1 MLEIYRKIYYTEKVF
16 IMGKIVFYVS
26 EVIMLNNFNP
36 VNLLIKALVLF
47 TALPVH
53 ECAHAWVASKLGD
66 NTARYQGRITL
77 NPAKHLDL
85 FGSLAMLLV
94 GFGWAKPVPINPR
107 NFKNRKAGMAISS
120 LAGPVSNLLLA
131 YIALILEK
139 VIFYL
144 GVSSNFSTLTIR
156 TILEYVVILN
166 IGLAI
171 FNLLPIPPLDGSRI
185 ATLFLP
191 TRTYFKIMQYEQYI
205 YIGLILVI
213 FSGIFDKPLAF
224 LQLGMFNILDFLTGY
239 IDIIFRAV
247 IK

>member
-1 MLEIYRKIYYTEKVF
+1 
-16 IMGKIVFYVS
+16 
-26 EVIMLNNFNP
+26 MLNNFDP

-77 NPAKHLDL
+77 NPMKHLDL

-107 NFKNRKAGMAISS
+107 NFKNRKVGMAISS
-120 LAGPVSNLLLA
+120 LAGPVSNILMA
-131 YIALILEK
+131 YIFIIIYK
-139 VIFYL
+139 VVGFL
-144 GVSSNFSTLTIR
+144 GYVNNFDTVKIMQVISYI
-156 TILEYVVILN
+156 VILN
-166 IGLAI
+166 IGLGI

-191 TRTYFKIMQYEQYI
+191 SRTYFKIMQYEQYI
-205 YIGLILVI
+205 FIGMIIII
-213 FSGIFDKPLAF
+213 FSGILDRPLAF
-224 LQLGMFNILDFLTGY
+224 LQYGLLNILDFLSGY
-239 IDIIFRAV
+239 VDIIFRAV
-247 IK
+247 MK

>member
-1 MLEIYRKIYYTEKVF
+1 
-16 IMGKIVFYVS
+16 
-26 EVIMLNNFNP
+26 MLNNFDP

-77 NPAKHLDL
+77 NPMKHLDL

-107 NFKNRKAGMAISS
+107 NFKNRKVGMAISS
-120 LAGPVSNLLLA
+120 LAGPVSNILMA
-131 YIALILEK
+131 YIFIIIYK
-139 VIFYL
+139 VVGFL
-144 GVSSNFSTLTIR
+144 GYVNNFDTVKITQVISYI
-156 TILEYVVILN
+156 VILN
-166 IGLAI
+166 IGLGI

-191 TRTYFKIMQYEQYI
+191 SRTYFKIMQYEQYI
-205 YIGLILVI
+205 FIGMIIII
-213 FSGIFDKPLAF
+213 FSGILDRPLAF
-224 LQLGMFNILDFLTGY
+224 LQYGLLNILDFLSGY
-239 IDIIFRAV
+239 VDIIFRAV
-247 IK
+247 MK

>member
-1 MLEIYRKIYYTEKVF
+1 
-16 IMGKIVFYVS
+16 
-26 EVIMLNNFNP
+26 MLNNFDP

-77 NPAKHLDL
+77 NPMKHLDL

-120 LAGPVSNLLLA
+120 LAGPVSNILMA
-131 YIALILEK
+131 YIFIIIYK
-139 VIFYL
+139 VVGFL
-144 GVSSNFSTLTIR
+144 GYVNNFDTVKIMQVISYI
-156 TILEYVVILN
+156 VILN
-166 IGLAI
+166 IGLGI

-191 TRTYFKIMQYEQYI
+191 SRTYFKIMQYEQYI
-205 YIGLILVI
+205 FIGMIIII
-213 FSGIFDKPLAF
+213 FSGILDRPLAF
-224 LQLGMFNILDFLTGY
+224 LQYGLLNILDFLSGY
-239 IDIIFRAV
+239 VDIIFRAV
-247 IK
+247 MK

>member
-1 MLEIYRKIYYTEKVF
+1 MLD
-16 IMGKIVFYVS
+16 
-26 EVIMLNNFNP
+26 NFDP

-66 NTARYQGRITL
+66 NTAKYQGRITL
-77 NPAKHLDL
+77 NPMKHLDP

-120 LAGPVSNLLLA
+120 LAGPVSNILMA
-131 YIALILEK
+131 YIFIIIYK
-139 VIFYL
+139 VVGFL
-144 GVSSNFSTLTIR
+144 GYINSFDTVKIMQVLSYI
-156 TILEYVVILN
+156 VILN
-166 IGLAI
+166 IGLGI

-191 TRTYFKIMQYEQYI
+191 SRTYFKIMQYEQYI
-205 YIGLILVI
+205 FIGMIIVI
-213 FSGIFDKPLAF
+213 FSGILDRPLAF
-224 LQLGMFNILDFLTGY
+224 LQYGLLNILDFLTGY
-239 IDIIFRAV
+239 VDLIFEAV
-247 IK
+247 MK

>member
-1 MLEIYRKIYYTEKVF
+1 
-16 IMGKIVFYVS
+16 
-26 EVIMLNNFNP
+26 MLNNFNP

-77 NPAKHLDL
+77 NPMKHLDL

-120 LAGPVSNLLLA
+120 LAGPVSNILMA
-131 YIALILEK
+131 YIFIIIYK
-139 VIFYL
+139 VVGFL
-144 GVSSNFSTLTIR
+144 GYINDFDTVKIMQVLSYI
-156 TILEYVVILN
+156 VILN
-166 IGLAI
+166 IGLGI

-191 TRTYFKIMQYEQYI
+191 SRTYFKIMQYEQYI
-205 YIGLILVI
+205 FIGMIIVI
-213 FSGIFDKPLAF
+213 FSGILDRPIAF
-224 LQLGMFNILDFLTGY
+224 LQYGLLNILDYLTGY
-239 IDIIFRAV
+239 VDIIFEAV
-247 IK
+247 MK